1 MIVETFWRKMEEGEA
16 ELDECLSEEELEI
29 ADAEDLAGIGL
40 TCADRD
46 ALLAGGKVPA
56 GAAII
61 CTGCQDRLAAES

>member
-1 MIVETFWRKMEEGEA
+1 MIVPTFWRKMEEGEA

-61 CTGCQDRLAAES
+61 CCSCQDRLASEA